1 MTTRPRESSAKSG
14 GLLVETLLGVAASLS
29 ASSDF
34 DMLLA
39 NILQG
44 AHEVMRCAA
53 CSISL
58 PDAATG
64 DLLIHTTQRDW
75 RKEGPWRLP
84 KGQGIAGRVFETR
97 EPVNT
102 ADATQ
107 HPEHYTR
114 IGANAGLPTK
124 ALLTIPLM
132 DGALCRGVMQAMNPR
147 DRAQFTAEDMRVFIA
162 FGSLVSV
169 TLGRRQAEEEAKA
182 RAVQEAERRAEL
194 ELARQVQATFLPEPN
209 AEHGP
214 LRIQT
219 FLEQVTGIGGDCY
232 FFHAPQPHLLLA
244 GVGDVTGK
252 GSSAALDM
260 ARLTTQIELAASRCT
275 PESFTAWLVEL
286 NNALYGAMHAD
297 DNAVA
302 LTALLFDTERRRVH
316 AAAFAQHPPLWR
328 DHVTRTWREVAC
340 PRQGFFGQ
348 RCLSACNTITIPLA
362 AGSHWLVHSD
372 GITEAVATDGGQLAR
387 DGLVSLL
394 GSHDWTNPGAF
405 DLIVDIWRKNLASG
419 ARDDATL
426 LLIEDRT
433 TPPPREFAALCTAD
447 SIRAARVFFEQWGLF
462 TGIPQDTLL
471 TLLVGCD
478 EILTN
483 VIKHAYGPEK
493 PPGPLWC
500 GVEVSPSL
508 IRFIIRHHGAG
519 ITQEQAAAQADARSR
534 DEGGLGLALVRR
546 VFSHVHFSTDD
557 ELGSEI
563 VLEKMLWEAPGARA
577 SSLALPSNAPE
588 S

>member
-1 MTTRPRESSAKSG
+1 VTTAPSDSSAKNQ

-34 DMLLA
+34 DTLLV

-44 AHEVMRCAA
+44 THEVMRCAA
-53 CSISL
+53 CSILL

-64 DLLIHTTQRDW
+64 DLLIHSTQRDW

-102 ADATQ
+102 ADAMQ
-107 HPEHYTR
+107 HPEHYKR
-114 IGANAGLPTK
+114 IGVDAGLPTQ

-132 DGALCRGVMQAMNPR
+132 DGASCRGVMQAMNPQ
-147 DRAQFTAEDMRVFIA
+147 DRAQFSAEDMRIFMA

-169 TLGRRQAEEEAKA
+169 TLGRRQAEEEARA
-182 RAVQEAERRAEL
+182 RAVEEAERRAEL
-194 ELARQVQATFLPEPN
+194 ELAREVQATFLPEPD
-209 AEHGP
+209 ADHGP
-214 LRIQT
+214 LRIRA

-260 ARLTTQIELAASRCT
+260 ARLTTQIEVAASRCT
-275 PESFTAWLVEL
+275 PESFTAWLAEL
-286 NNALYGAMHAD
+286 NNVLYEDMHAD

-302 LTALLFDTERRRVH
+302 LTALLFDTGRRRVH
-316 AAAFAQHPPLWR
+316 AAAFAQHPPLYR
-328 DHVTRTWREVAC
+328 DHAMGTWRELAC

-348 RCLSACNTITIPLA
+348 RRLSACNAITIPLA
-362 AGSHWLVHSD
+362 AASHWLVHSD
-372 GITEAVATDGGQLAR
+372 GITEAIATAGGQLAR

-394 GSHDWTNPGAF
+394 ESHDWTNTGVL
-405 DLIVDIWRKNLASG
+405 DLIVDAWRKNLASG

-433 TPPPREFAALCTAD
+433 TPPPREFAALCTAE
-447 SIRAARVFFEQWGLF
+447 SIRAARSFFEQWGHF
-462 TGIPQDTLL
+462 AGIPQETVLK
-471 TLLVGCD
+471 LLVGCD

-483 VIKHAYGPEK
+483 VIKHAYGLDK
-493 PPGPLWC
+493 PPGLLWC
-500 GVEVSPSL
+500 GAEVSPSL

-519 ITQEQAAAQADARSR
+519 ITQEQAAAQADARCR
-534 DEGGLGLALVRR
+534 EEGGLGLALVRR

-557 ELGSEI
+557 ERGSEI
-563 VLEKMLWEAPGARA
+563 VLEK
-577 SSLALPSNAPE
+577 AL
-588 S
+588 

>member
-546 VFSHVHFSTDD
+546 VFSHVHFSADD

-577 SSLALPSNAPE
+577 RSLALPSNVPE

>member
-1 MTTRPRESSAKSG
+1 VTTAPPDSSAKNQ

-34 DMLLA
+34 DTLLV
-39 NILQG
+39 NILHG
-44 AHEVMRCAA
+44 ARAVMRCAA

-58 PDAATG
+58 PDKATS
-64 DLLIHTTQRDW
+64 DLLIHSTQRDW
-75 RKEGPWRLP
+75 RREGPWRLP
-84 KGQGIAGRVFETR
+84 EGQGIAGRVFTTR

-102 ADATQ
+102 ADASQ
-107 HPEHYTR
+107 HPEHYRRT
-114 IGANAGLPTK
+114 GEDTGLPAH
-124 ALLTIPLM
+124 ALLTIPLL
-132 DGALCRGVMQAMNPR
+132 DGENCRGVMQAMNPE
-147 DRAQFTAEDMRVFIA
+147 DRSGFSDDDVRVFIA

-169 TLGRRQAEEEAKA
+169 TLARRQEEDEARR
-182 RAVQEAERRAEL
+182 RAVEEAERHAEL
-194 ELARQVQATFLPEPN
+194 ELARQVQATFLPETE

-214 LRIQT
+214 LRICA
-219 FLEQVTGIGGDCY
+219 FLEQATAIGGDCY
-232 FFHAPQPHLLLA
+232 FFHAAQPHLLLT

-286 NNALYGAMHAD
+286 NNVLYEAMHAD

-316 AAAFAQHPPLWR
+316 AAAFAQHPPLFR
-328 DHVTRTWREVAC
+328 DRVTGTWRELAC

-348 RCLSACNTITIPLA
+348 RRLSGCNAITISLA
-362 AGSHWLVHSD
+362 AGSHWLIHSD
-372 GITEAVATDGGQLAR
+372 GITEAIATAGGQLAR

-394 GSHDWTNPGAF
+394 ESHDWTNTGAL
-405 DLIVDIWRKNLASG
+405 DLIVDTWRKSLASG

-426 LLIEDRT
+426 LLMEDRT
-433 TPPPREFAALCTAD
+433 TPPQREFAALCTAD
-447 SIRAARVFFEQWGLF
+447 SIRAARTFFEQWGQF
-462 TGIPQDTLL
+462 AGIPEDMLL

-508 IRFIIRHHGAG
+508 IRFIIQHRGAG
-519 ITQEQAAAQADARSR
+519 ITQEQAAAQADARCR
-534 DEGGLGLALVRR
+534 EEGGLGLALVRR
-546 VFSHVHFSTDD
+546 VFTDVHFSTNA
-557 ELGSEI
+557 ERGSEI
-563 VLEKMLWEAPGARA
+563 VLEKVLV
-577 SSLALPSNAPE
+577 
-588 S
+588 

>member
-1 MTTRPRESSAKSG
+1 MTTRPRDSSAKSH

-34 DMLLA
+34 DTLLV
-39 NILQG
+39 NILHG
-44 AHEVMRCAA
+44 ARAVMRCAA

-64 DLLIHTTQRDW
+64 ELLIHSTQRDW
-75 RKEGPWRLP
+75 RREGPWRLP
-84 KGQGIAGRVFETR
+84 EGQGIAGRVFATR

-102 ADATQ
+102 ADASQ
-107 HPEHYTR
+107 HPEHYRRT
-114 IGANAGLPTK
+114 GEDTGLPAQ
-124 ALLTIPLM
+124 ALLTIPLI

-147 DRAQFTAEDMRVFIA
+147 DRAEFSAEDMRVFIA

-169 TLGRRQAEEEAKA
+169 TLGRRQAEEEAKT
-182 RAVQEAERRAEL
+182 RAVEEAERHAEL
-194 ELARQVQATFLPEPN
+194 ELARQVQSTFLPEPD

-214 LRIQT
+214 LRIQA
-219 FLEQVTGIGGDCY
+219 FLEQATGIGGDFY
-232 FFHAPQPHLLLA
+232 FFHPLQPHLLLA

-260 ARLTTQIELAASRCT
+260 ARLTTQIELAAAHCM

-286 NNALYGAMHAD
+286 NNALYEAMHAD

-302 LTALLFDTERRRVH
+302 LTALLFDTERRTVH
-316 AAAFAQHPPLWR
+316 AAAFAQHSPLCR
-328 DHVTRTWREVAC
+328 DYVTGAWRELAC

-348 RCLSACNTITIPLA
+348 RRLSACHAITLPLA

-372 GITEAVATDGGQLAR
+372 GITEAVVTDGGQLAR

-394 GSHDWTNPGAF
+394 ESHDWTNRGAL
-405 DLIVDIWRKNLASG
+405 DLIVDNWRKNLASG

-426 LLIEDRT
+426 LLMEDRT
-433 TPPPREFAALCTAD
+433 TPPPREFAALCTPE
-447 SIRAARVFFEQWGLF
+447 SIRAARTFFEQWGWF
-462 TGIPQDTLL
+462 AGVPADTLL
-471 TLLVGCD
+471 KLLVGCD

-483 VIKHAYGPEK
+483 VIKHAYGLEK
-493 PPGPLWC
+493 PSGPLWC
-500 GVEVSPSL
+500 GAEVSLSV
-508 IRFIIRHHGAG
+508 IRFVIRHHGTG

-534 DEGGLGLALVRR
+534 EEGGLGLALVCR
-546 VFSHVHFSTDD
+546 VFSRVNFSTNA

-563 VLEKMLWEAPGARA
+563 VLEKVL
-577 SSLALPSNAPE
+577 
-588 S
+588 

>member
-1 MTTRPRESSAKSG
+1 VTTAPQDSSAKNQ

-34 DMLLA
+34 DTLLA
-39 NILQG
+39 NILHG
-44 AHEVMRCAA
+44 ARAVMRCAA

-64 DLLIHTTQRDW
+64 DLLIHSTQRDW

-102 ADATQ
+102 ADVTQ
-107 HPEHYTR
+107 HPEHYKRT
-114 IGANAGLPTK
+114 GADTGLPAT

-132 DGALCRGVMQAMNPR
+132 DGASCRGVMQAMNPR
-147 DRAQFTAEDMRVFIA
+147 DRAQFSAEDMRVFIA

-182 RAVQEAERRAEL
+182 RAVEEAERHAEL
-194 ELARQVQATFLPEPN
+194 ELARQVQATFLPEPD
-209 AEHGP
+209 AKHGP
-214 LRIQT
+214 LRIQA

-232 FFHAPQPHLLLA
+232 FFHALQPHLLLA

-275 PESFTAWLVEL
+275 PQSFTAWLVKL
-286 NNALYGAMHAD
+286 NNVLFEAMHAD

-302 LTALLFDTERRRVH
+302 LTALLFDTGCRRVH
-316 AAAFAQHPPLWR
+316 AAAFAQHPPLSR
-328 DHVTRTWREVAC
+328 DHATGTWREVAC

-348 RCLSACNTITIPLA
+348 RRLSACNTITIPLA
-362 AGSHWLVHSD
+362 ASSHWLIHSD
-372 GITEAVATDGGQLAR
+372 GITEAVATNGGQLAR
-387 DGLVSLL
+387 QGLVSLL
-394 GSHDWTNPGAF
+394 ESQDWTNPGAL
-405 DLIVDIWRKNLASG
+405 DLMVDTWRKNLASG

-433 TPPPREFAALCTAD
+433 TPPPREFAALCTAE
-447 SIRAARVFFEQWGLF
+447 SIRAARSFFEQWGRF
-462 TGIPQDTLL
+462 AGIPQDTLL

-483 VIKHAYGPEK
+483 VIKHAYGLEK
-493 PPGPLWC
+493 PSGPLWC
-500 GVEVSPSL
+500 GAEVSPSL

-534 DEGGLGLALVRR
+534 DDGGLGLALVRR

-557 ELGSEI
+557 ERGSEI
-563 VLEKMLWEAPGARA
+563 VLEK
-577 SSLALPSNAPE
+577 AL
-588 S
+588 

>member
-1 MTTRPRESSAKSG
+1 VTSRPRDSSAKG
-14 GLLVETLLGVAASLS
+14 DGLLIETLLGVAASLS

-34 DMLLA
+34 DTLLA

-58 PDAATG
+58 PDPATG

-84 KGQGIAGRVFETR
+84 KGQGIAGRVYETR

-107 HPEHYTR
+107 YAEHYKR
-114 IGANAGLPTK
+114 IGADAGLPTK

-147 DRAQFTAEDMRVFIA
+147 GRAQFSAEDMRVFIA

-169 TLGRRQAEEEAKA
+169 TLGRRQGEEEAKA
-182 RAVQEAERRAEL
+182 RAVEEAERHAEL
-194 ELARQVQATFLPEPN
+194 ELARQVQASFLPEPD

-214 LRIQT
+214 LRIQA
-219 FLEQVTGIGGDCY
+219 FLEQATGIGGDFY
-232 FFHAPQPHLLLA
+232 FFHALQPNLLLA

-286 NNALYGAMHAD
+286 NNALYEAMHVD

-302 LTALLFDTERRRVH
+302 LTALLFDTDRRIVH
-316 AAAFAQHPPLWR
+316 ATAFAQHPPLCR
-328 DHVTRTWREVAC
+328 DHVTGAWRELGC

-348 RCLSACNTITIPLA
+348 RRLSACNAIIIPLA
-362 AGSHWLVHSD
+362 AGSHWLLHSD
-372 GITEAVATDGGQLAR
+372 GITEAIATAGGQLAR

-394 GSHDWTNPGAF
+394 ESHDWTNTGAL
-405 DLIVDIWRKNLASG
+405 DLIVDNWQKNLASG

-426 LLIEDRT
+426 LLMEDRT
-433 TPPPREFAALCTAD
+433 TPPPREFAALCTPE
-447 SIRAARVFFEQWGLF
+447 SIRAARTFFERWGRF
-462 TGIPQDTLL
+462 AGVPRDTLL
-471 TLLVGCD
+471 KLLVGCD

-483 VIKHAYGPEK
+483 VIKHAYGLEN

-500 GVEVSPSL
+500 GAEVSPPVV
-508 IRFIIRHHGAG
+508 RFIIRHHGAG
-519 ITQEQAAAQADARSR
+519 ITQEEAAAQADARSR
-534 DEGGLGLALVRR
+534 EEGGLGLALVCR
-546 VFSHVHFSTDD
+546 VFSRVLFSANA
-557 ELGSEI
+557 ERGPEI
-563 VLEKMLWEAPGARA
+563 VLEKV
-577 SSLALPSNAPE
+577 LA
-588 S
+588 

>member
-1 MTTRPRESSAKSG
+1 
-14 GLLVETLLGVAASLS
+14 
-29 ASSDF
+29 
-34 DMLLA
+34 
-39 NILQG
+39 
-44 AHEVMRCAA
+44 MRCAA

-64 DLLIHTTQRDW
+64 DLLIHSTQRGW
-75 RKEGPWRLP
+75 YKEGPWRLP

-107 HPEHYTR
+107 HPEHYKR
-114 IGANAGLPTK
+114 IGLDAGLPTQ

-132 DGALCRGVMQAMNPR
+132 DGALCRGVMQAMNPQ
-147 DRAQFTAEDMRVFIA
+147 DRAQFSAEDLRVFIA

-169 TLGRRQAEEEAKA
+169 TLGRRQTEEEARA
-182 RAVQEAERRAEL
+182 RAVQEAERRADL
-194 ELARQVQATFLPEPN
+194 ELARQVQATFLPEPD

-214 LRIQT
+214 LRIQA

-275 PESFTAWLVEL
+275 PESFNAWLVEL
-286 NNALYGAMHAD
+286 NNVLYEAMHAD

-316 AAAFAQHPPLWR
+316 AASFAQHPPLFR
-328 DHVTRTWREVAC
+328 DRATGTWRELAC

-348 RCLSACNTITIPLA
+348 RRLSACNAITISLA

-372 GITEAVATDGGQLAR
+372 GITEAIATAGGQLAR

-394 GSHDWTNPGAF
+394 ESHDWTNPSAF
-405 DLIVDIWRKNLASG
+405 DLSVDTWRKNLASG
-419 ARDDATL
+419 ACDDATL

-433 TPPPREFAALCTAD
+433 TPPSPECAALCTAE
-447 SIRAARVFFEQWGLF
+447 S
-462 TGIPQDTLL
+462 
-471 TLLVGCD
+471 
-478 EILTN
+478 
-483 VIKHAYGPEK
+483 
-493 PPGPLWC
+493 
-500 GVEVSPSL
+500 
-508 IRFIIRHHGAG
+508 
-519 ITQEQAAAQADARSR
+519 SR
-534 DEGGLGLALVRR
+534 
-546 VFSHVHFSTDD
+546 T
-557 ELGSEI
+557 
-563 VLEKMLWEAPGARA
+563 ARA
-577 SSLALPSNAPE
+577 VWDQWARLLAITEEPQLTRPGGR
-588 S
+588 

>member
-1 MTTRPRESSAKSG
+1 VTTTTPDSVAPG
-14 GLLVETLLGVAASLS
+14 QGLLVETLLGVAASLS
-29 ASSDF
+29 APGDF
-34 DMLLA
+34 DVLLA
-39 NILQG
+39 NILEG

-58 PDAATG
+58 PDAANG
-64 DLLIHTTQRDW
+64 DLLIHSTGRDW

-97 EPVNT
+97 EPLNT

-107 HPEHYTR
+107 HPEHYKR
-114 IGANAGLPTK
+114 IGAETGLPAQ
-124 ALLTIPLM
+124 ALLTIPLT
-132 DGALCRGVMQAMNPR
+132 DGASCRGVMQAMNPR
-147 DRAQFTAEDMRVFIA
+147 DRAQFSAEDMRVFIA

-169 TLGRRQAEEEAKA
+169 TLGRRQAEEESRA

-194 ELARQVQATFLPEPN
+194 ELARQVQATFLPEPD
-209 AEHGP
+209 ADHGS
-214 LRIQT
+214 LHVQA
-219 FLEQVTGIGGDCY
+219 FLEQATGIGGDCY
-232 FFHAPQPHLLLA
+232 FFHAAQPHLLLA

-275 PESFTAWLVEL
+275 PESFSTWLVEL
-286 NNALYGAMHAD
+286 NNVLYEAMHAD

-302 LTALLFDTERRRVH
+302 LTAMLFDTAHRRVY
-316 AAAFAQHPPLWR
+316 AASFAQHSPLFR
-328 DHVTRTWREVAC
+328 DHATGTWREVAC
-340 PRQGFFGQ
+340 PRHSFFGQ
-348 RCLSACNTITIPLA
+348 RRLSACNAITIPLA

-372 GITEAVATDGGQLAR
+372 GITEAVATNGGQLAR

-394 GSHDWTNPGAF
+394 ESHDWTNPSAF
-405 DLIVDIWRKNLASG
+405 DLSVDTWRKNLASG
-419 ARDDATL
+419 ATDDATL

-433 TPPPREFAALCTAD
+433 TPPPREFAALCTAE
-447 SIRAARVFFEQWGLF
+447 SIRTARAFFEQWGRF
-462 TGIPQDTLL
+462 AGIAQNTLL
-471 TLLVGCD
+471 TLLVGSD

-500 GVEVSPSL
+500 GAEVSPSF
-508 IRFIIRHHGAG
+508 IRFVIRHHGAG

-534 DEGGLGLALVRR
+534 EEGGLGLGLVHR
-546 VFSHVHFSTDD
+546 VFSRVHFSTDA

-563 VLEKMLWEAPGARA
+563 VLEKVLV
-577 SSLALPSNAPE
+577 
-588 S
+588 

>member
-1 MTTRPRESSAKSG
+1 VTTALQDSSAKNQ

-34 DMLLA
+34 DTLLA
-39 NILQG
+39 NILHG
-44 AHEVMRCAA
+44 ARAVMRCAA

-58 PDAATG
+58 PDAATD
-64 DLLIHTTQRDW
+64 DLLIHSTQRDW

-102 ADATQ
+102 ADAMQ
-107 HPEHYTR
+107 RPEHYKRT
-114 IGANAGLPTK
+114 GADTGLPAR

-132 DGALCRGVMQAMNPR
+132 DGASCRGVMQAMNPR
-147 DRAQFTAEDMRVFIA
+147 DRAQFSAEDMRIFMA

-169 TLGRRQAEEEAKA
+169 TLGRRQAEEEARA

-194 ELARQVQATFLPEPN
+194 ELASQVQATFLPKPD

-214 LRIQT
+214 LRIQA

-275 PESFTAWLVEL
+275 PESFTAWLAEL
-286 NNALYGAMHAD
+286 NNVLYEAMHAD

-302 LTALLFDTERRRVH
+302 LTALLFDTACRRVH
-316 AAAFAQHPPLWR
+316 AAAFAQHPPLFR
-328 DHVTRTWREVAC
+328 DHVTGTWRELAC

-348 RCLSACNTITIPLA
+348 RRLSTCNTVTIPLA

-372 GITEAVATDGGQLAR
+372 GITEAIATAGGQLAR
-387 DGLVSLL
+387 DGLMSLL
-394 GSHDWTNPGAF
+394 ESHDWTNTVALN
-405 DLIVDIWRKNLASG
+405 LIVDTWRKNLASG

-426 LLIEDRT
+426 LLMEDRT
-433 TPPPREFAALCTAD
+433 TPPPREFAALCTAE
-447 SIRAARVFFEQWGLF
+447 SIRAARTFFEQWGRF
-462 TGIPQDTLL
+462 AGIPEDMLL

-478 EILTN
+478 EVLTN
-483 VIKHAYGPEK
+483 VIKHAYGLEK

-500 GVEVSPSL
+500 GTEISASL

-534 DEGGLGLALVRR
+534 EEGGHGLALVRR
-546 VFSHVHFSTDD
+546 VFSRVHFSMDD
-557 ELGSEI
+557 ERGSEI
-563 VLEKMLWEAPGARA
+563 VLEK
-577 SSLALPSNAPE
+577 AL
-588 S
+588 

>member
-1 MTTRPRESSAKSG
+1 MTTPPPDSSAKSH

-34 DMLLA
+34 DTLLA

-64 DLLIHTTQRDW
+64 DLLIHSTQRGW
-75 RKEGPWRLP
+75 YKEGPWRLP

-107 HPEHYTR
+107 HPEHYKR
-114 IGANAGLPTK
+114 IGLDAGLPTQ

-132 DGALCRGVMQAMNPR
+132 DGASCRGVMQAMNPR
-147 DRAQFTAEDMRVFIA
+147 DRAQFSAEDMRIFIA

-169 TLGRRQAEEEAKA
+169 TLGRRQAEEEARA
-182 RAVQEAERRAEL
+182 RAVQEAERRTEL
-194 ELARQVQATFLPEPN
+194 ELARQVQATFLPEPD

-214 LRIQT
+214 LRIRA

-232 FFHAPQPHLLLA
+232 FFHAPQPHILFA

-260 ARLTTQIELAASRCT
+260 ARLTTQIEVAAARCT
-275 PESFTAWLVEL
+275 AESFTAWLVEL
-286 NNALYGAMHAD
+286 NNVLYKGMHAD

-302 LTALLFDTERRRVH
+302 LTVLLFDTNRRQVH
-316 AAAFAQHPPLWR
+316 AAAFAQHPPLYR
-328 DHVTRTWREVAC
+328 DHTTGTWRELTC

-348 RCLSACNTITIPLA
+348 RRLSACNAVTIPLA

-372 GITEAVATDGGQLAR
+372 GITEAIATSGGQLAR

-394 GSHDWTNPGAF
+394 ESHDWTNTGAL
-405 DLIVDIWRKNLASG
+405 DLIVETWRKNLASG

-426 LLIEDRT
+426 LLMEDRT
-433 TPPPREFAALCTAD
+433 TPPPREFAALCTAE
-447 SIRAARVFFEQWGLF
+447 SIRAARTFFEQWGLF
-462 TGIPQDTLL
+462 AGIPKDMLL
-471 TLLVGCD
+471 KLLVGCD
-478 EILTN
+478 EVLTN
-483 VIKHAYGPEK
+483 VIKHAYGLEK

-500 GVEVSPSL
+500 GTEISPSV
-508 IRFIIRHHGAG
+508 IRFVVRHHGAG
-519 ITQEQAAAQADARSR
+519 ITQDQAIAQADARSR
-534 DEGGLGLALVRR
+534 QEGGLGLALVRR
-546 VFSHVHFSTDD
+546 VFSQVHFSADD
-557 ELGSEI
+557 ERGSEI
-563 VLEKMLWEAPGARA
+563 VLEK
-577 SSLALPSNAPE
+577 AL
-588 S
+588 

>member
-1 MTTRPRESSAKSG
+1 MTNRAQNFSAKSQ

-34 DMLLA
+34 ETLLA

-58 PDAATG
+58 PDSATG

-75 RKEGPWRLP
+75 RREGPWRLP
-84 KGQGIAGRVFETR
+84 KGQGIAGRVFESC

-107 HPEHYTR
+107 HAEHYKR
-114 IGANAGLPTK
+114 IGADAGLPTK

-147 DRAQFTAEDMRVFIA
+147 DRARFSAEDMRIFMA

-182 RAVQEAERRAEL
+182 RAVQEAERHAEL
-194 ELARQVQATFLPEPN
+194 ELAREVQATFLPEPD

-214 LRIQT
+214 LRIQA
-219 FLEQVTGIGGDCY
+219 FLEQATGIGGDFY
-232 FFHAPQPHLLLA
+232 FFHPLQPHLLLA

-260 ARLTTQIELAASRCT
+260 ARLTTQIELAVSHCT
-275 PESFTAWLVEL
+275 PESFTSWLVEL
-286 NNALYGAMHAD
+286 NNVLYEAMHAD

-302 LTALLFDTERRRVH
+302 LTALLFDTERRTVH
-316 AAAFAQHPPLWR
+316 AAAFAQHPPLCR
-328 DHVTRTWREVAC
+328 DHVTGAWRALAC

-348 RCLSACNTITIPLA
+348 RRLSTCNAITTPMG
-362 AGSHWLVHSD
+362 AGSHWVAHSD
-372 GITEAVATDGGQLAR
+372 GITEAIAIAGGQLAR

-394 GSHDWTNPGAF
+394 ENHDWTNRSALE
-405 DLIVDIWRKNLASG
+405 LIVDTWRKNLASG

-426 LLIEDRT
+426 LLLEDRT
-433 TPPPREFAALCTAD
+433 TPPPREFAAPCTPE
-447 SIRAARVFFEQWGLF
+447 SIRAARTFFEQWGEF
-462 TGIPQDTLL
+462 AGIPQDTLL
-471 TLLVGCD
+471 KLLVGCD

-483 VIKHAYGPEK
+483 VIKHAYGLEQ

-500 GVEVSPSL
+500 GAEVSL
-508 IRFIIRHHGAG
+508 CAIRFIVRHRGVG

-534 DEGGLGLALVRR
+534 EEGGLGLALVRR

-557 ELGSEI
+557 EHGSKV
-563 VLEKMLWEAPGARA
+563 VLEKTL
-577 SSLALPSNAPE
+577 
-588 S
+588 

>member
-1 MTTRPRESSAKSG
+1 MSAATSDSAETSQG
-14 GLLVETLLGVAASLS
+14 VLAETLLGVAASLS
-29 ASSDF
+29 RSGNF
-34 DMLLA
+34 DVLLA

-64 DLLIHTTQRDW
+64 DLLIHGTQRDW
-75 RKEGPWRLP
+75 RREGPWRLP

-97 EPVNT
+97 EPINT

-107 HPEHYTR
+107 YSEHYKGT
-114 IGANAGLPTK
+114 GAEAGLPTK

-132 DGALCRGVMQAMNPR
+132 DGASCRGVMQAMNPR
-147 DRAQFTAEDMRVFIA
+147 DRTQFSAEDMRIFIA

-169 TLGRRQAEEEAKA
+169 TLGRREAEAEAKV

-194 ELARQVQATFLPEPN
+194 ELARQVQATFLPEPE
-209 AEHGP
+209 AEYGP
-214 LRIQT
+214 LRIQA

-260 ARLTTQIELAASRCT
+260 ARLTTQIELAAARCT

-286 NNALYGAMHAD
+286 NNVLYEAMHAD
-297 DNAVA
+297 GNAVA
-302 LTALLFDTERRRVH
+302 LTALLFDTGRRRLH
-316 AAAFAQHPPLWR
+316 AATFAQRPPLCR
-328 DHVTRTWREVAC
+328 DHITGRWREVAC

-348 RCLSACNTITIPLA
+348 RPISACNATTIPLA
-362 AGSHWLVHSD
+362 AGMHWLAYSD
-372 GITEAVATDGGQLAR
+372 GITEAVATTGGQLAR
-387 DGLVSLL
+387 ERLVGLLESQ
-394 GSHDWTNPGAF
+394 DWTNTNAL
-405 DLIVDIWRKNLASG
+405 DRIVDTWRKNLVSG

-426 LLIEDRT
+426 LLIEDCT
-433 TPPPREFAALCTAD
+433 TPPPREFAGLCTAE
-447 SIRAARVFFEQWGLF
+447 SIRTARSFFEQWGRF
-462 TGIPQDTLL
+462 AGIPQETLL
-471 TLLVGCD
+471 MLLVGCD

-483 VIKHAYGPEK
+483 VIKHGYGLDK

-500 GVEVSPSL
+500 GAEVSSSL
-508 IRFIIRHHGAG
+508 IRFIIRHQGAG
-519 ITQEQAAAQADARSR
+519 ITQEQDAAQADARCR
-534 DEGGLGLALVRR
+534 EEGGLGLPLVRR

-557 ELGSEI
+557 ERGSEI
-563 VLEKMLWEAPGARA
+563 VLEKIL
-577 SSLALPSNAPE
+577 
-588 S
+588 

>member
-1 MTTRPRESSAKSG
+1 MTTAPPDSSAKNR

-34 DMLLA
+34 DTLLA
-39 NILQG
+39 NILHG
-44 AHEVMRCAA
+44 ARAVMRCAA

-58 PDAATG
+58 PDTATS
-64 DLLIHTTQRDW
+64 DLLIHSTQRDW

-102 ADATQ
+102 ADAMQ
-107 HPEHYTR
+107 HAEHYKR
-114 IGANAGLPTK
+114 IGAETGLPAQ

-132 DGALCRGVMQAMNPR
+132 DGASCRGVMQAMNPR
-147 DRAQFTAEDMRVFIA
+147 DRAQFSAEDMHIFIA

-169 TLGRRQAEEEAKA
+169 TLGRRQAEEESRA

-194 ELARQVQATFLPEPN
+194 ELARQVQATFLPEPD
-209 AEHGP
+209 AEHGS
-214 LRIQT
+214 LHVQA
-219 FLEQVTGIGGDCY
+219 FLEQATGIGGDCY

-275 PESFTAWLVEL
+275 PESFNTWLVEL
-286 NNALYGAMHAD
+286 NNVLYEAMHAD

-302 LTALLFDTERRRVH
+302 LTALLFDTAHRRVY
-316 AAAFAQHPPLWR
+316 AAAFAQHPPLCR
-328 DHVTRTWREVAC
+328 DHATGTWREVAC

-348 RCLSACNTITIPLA
+348 RRLSACNVITIPLA

-372 GITEAVATDGGQLAR
+372 GITEAVATNGGQLAR

-394 GSHDWTNPGAF
+394 ESHDWTNPSAF
-405 DLIVDIWRKNLASG
+405 DLSVDTWRKNLASG
-419 ARDDATL
+419 ATDDATL

-433 TPPPREFAALCTAD
+433 TPPLREFAALCTAE
-447 SIRAARVFFEQWGLF
+447 SIRAARAFFEQWGRF
-462 TGIPQDTLL
+462 AGIPQDTLL

-483 VIKHAYGPEK
+483 VIKHAYGLEK

-500 GVEVSPSL
+500 GAEVSTSVV
-508 IRFIIRHHGAG
+508 RFIIRHHGAG

-534 DEGGLGLALVRR
+534 EEGGLGLALVCR
-546 VFSHVHFSTDD
+546 VFSRMHFSTNA
-557 ELGSEI
+557 ERGSEI
-563 VLEKMLWEAPGARA
+563 VLEKVLV
-577 SSLALPSNAPE
+577 
-588 S
+588 

>member
-1 MTTRPRESSAKSG
+1 MTTPPPDSSAKSH

-34 DMLLA
+34 DTLLA

-64 DLLIHTTQRDW
+64 DLLIHSTQRGW

-84 KGQGIAGRVFETR
+84 KGQGIAGRVFETC

-107 HPEHYTR
+107 HPAHYKR
-114 IGANAGLPTK
+114 IGVDAGLPTQ

-132 DGALCRGVMQAMNPR
+132 DSASCRGVMQAMNPR
-147 DRAQFTAEDMRVFIA
+147 DRAQFSAEDMRIFMA
-162 FGSLVSV
+162 FGSLVCV
-169 TLGRRQAEEEAKA
+169 TLGRRQAEEEARA

-194 ELARQVQATFLPEPN
+194 ELARQVQATFLPEPD

-214 LRIQT
+214 LRIRA

-232 FFHAPQPHLLLA
+232 FFHAPQSHLLFA

-260 ARLTTQIELAASRCT
+260 ARLTTQIEMAASRCT
-275 PESFTAWLVEL
+275 PESFAGWLVEL
-286 NNALYGAMHAD
+286 NNVLYEAMHAD

-302 LTALLFDTERRRVH
+302 LTALLFDTGLRRVH
-316 AAAFAQHPPLWR
+316 AAAFAQHPPLYR
-328 DHVTRTWREVAC
+328 DHATGTWRELAC

-348 RCLSACNTITIPLA
+348 RRLSACNTITIPLA

-372 GITEAVATDGGQLAR
+372 GITEATAAAGGQLAR

-394 GSHDWTNPGAF
+394 ESHDWTNARAL
-405 DLIVDIWRKNLASG
+405 DLIVDTWRKNLASG

-433 TPPPREFAALCTAD
+433 TTPPREFTAVCTAE
-447 SIRAARVFFEQWGLF
+447 SIRAARTFFEQWGRF
-462 TGIPQDTLL
+462 AGIPEDMLL
-471 TLLVGCD
+471 KLLVGCD
-478 EILTN
+478 EVLTN
-483 VIKHAYGPEK
+483 VIKHAYGLEK
-493 PPGPLWC
+493 PPSPLWC
-500 GVEVSPSL
+500 GTEISASL
-508 IRFIIRHHGAG
+508 IRFIIRHHGVG

-534 DEGGLGLALVRR
+534 KEGGLGLALVRR
-546 VFSHVHFSTDD
+546 VFSHVQFSADD
-557 ELGSEI
+557 ERGSEI
-563 VLEKMLWEAPGARA
+563 VLEKEL
-577 SSLALPSNAPE
+577 
-588 S
+588 

>member
-1 MTTRPRESSAKSG
+1 
-14 GLLVETLLGVAASLS
+14 LLVETLLGVAASLS
-29 ASSDF
+29 ASADF
-34 DMLLA
+34 DTLLA
-39 NILQG
+39 NILEG

-58 PDAATG
+58 PDGATG
-64 DLLIHTTQRDW
+64 DLLIHSTQRDW

-84 KGQGIAGRVFETR
+84 KGQGIAGQVFETR
-97 EPVNT
+97 EPLNT

-107 HPEHYTR
+107 HPEHYKRT
-114 IGANAGLPTK
+114 GVDTGLPAK

-132 DGALCRGVMQAMNPR
+132 DGAWCRGVMQAMNPR
-147 DRAQFTAEDMRVFIA
+147 DRAEFRAEDMRVFIA

-182 RAVQEAERRAEL
+182 RAVEEAERHAEL
-194 ELARQVQATFLPEPN
+194 ELARQVQATFLPEPD

-214 LRIQT
+214 LRVQA
-219 FLEQVTGIGGDCY
+219 FLEQATGIGGDFY
-232 FFHAPQPHLLLA
+232 FFHALQSHLLLA

-260 ARLTTQIELAASRCT
+260 ARLTTQIELAASRCM

-286 NNALYGAMHAD
+286 NNALYEAMHAD

-302 LTALLFDTERRRVH
+302 LTTLLFDTERRTVH
-316 AAAFAQHPPLWR
+316 AAAFAQHPPLCR
-328 DHVTRTWREVAC
+328 DHVTGAWRELAC

-348 RCLSACNTITIPLA
+348 RRLSACKAITVSLA

-372 GITEAVATDGGQLAR
+372 GITEAVATNGGQFAR

-394 GSHDWTNPGAF
+394 ESHDWTNRGAL
-405 DLIVDIWRKNLASG
+405 DLIVDNWRKNLASG

-426 LLIEDRT
+426 LLMEDRT
-433 TPPPREFAALCTAD
+433 TPPPREFAALCTPE
-447 SIRAARVFFEQWGLF
+447 SIRAARTFFEQWGWF
-462 TGIPQDTLL
+462 AGVPEDALL
-471 TLLVGCD
+471 KLLVGCD

-483 VIKHAYGPEK
+483 VIKHAYGLEK

-500 GVEVSPSL
+500 GAEVSPSL
-508 IRFIIRHHGAG
+508 IRFVIRHHGAG
-519 ITQEQAAAQADARSR
+519 ITQEQAAAQSDARSC

-546 VFSHVHFSTDD
+546 VFSSVHFSTDN
-557 ELGSEI
+557 EHGSEI
-563 VLEKMLWEAPGARA
+563 VLEKVL
-577 SSLALPSNAPE
+577 
-588 S
+588 